1 MTFNMKY
8 CVLIG
13 TNEILFKS
21 ANIKRKQSMSLGPV
35 MLDVV
40 GTALTADDI
49 KRLQHP
55 LVGGVILFARNYENC
70 AQLAALTASIH
81 AVRQPPLLIA
91 VDHEG
96 GRVQRFREGF
106 TKIPPMRE
114 FGKIWDTDRKKAK
127 ELAVQAGWILS
138 AELRA
143 HGVDFSFTPVLDM
156 DYGDSLVIGDRAF
169 HQNTQ
174 AINELAFSLMQGLKK
189 GGMQAVGKH
198 FPGHGFVVADSH
210 VSIPIDEREFDQIAQ
225 NDMQPFR
232 QMIDEGLAA
241 IMPAHVIYPKVD
253 DKPAGFSAKWLQKVL
268 RERLGFNGAVFSDD
282 LSMEGATV
290 GGDVTTRSLAAL
302 NAGCDMVLLCNRP
315 DLADE
320 LLENLRWK
328 MPAQS
333 IIRLAHMHGG
343 HHPANLIH
351 LHKNSEFVAA
361 VQRVGM
367 VGKAES
373 DLFA

>member
-1 MTFNMKY
+1 
-8 CVLIG
+8 
-13 TNEILFKS
+13 
-21 ANIKRKQSMSLGPV
+21 MSLGPV

-40 GTALTADDI
+40 GTELTADDI
-49 KRLQHP
+49 RRLKHP
-55 LVGGVILFARNYENC
+55 LVGGVILFARNFQNC
-70 AQLAALTASIH
+70 EQLKALTASIH

-114 FGKIWDTDRKKAK
+114 FGKIWDTDRKKAMA
-127 ELAVQAGWILS
+127 LAVEAGWILA

-143 HGVDFSFTPVLDM
+143 HGVDFSFTPILDM

-169 HQNTQ
+169 HLDPR
-174 AINELAFSLMQGLKK
+174 AINDLAFSLMQGLKK
-189 GGMQAVGKH
+189 GGMAAVGKH

-210 VSIPIDEREFDQIAQ
+210 VSIPVDDRAFDQIAQ

-232 QMIDEGLAA
+232 QMIDEGLPA

-268 RERLGFNGAVFSDD
+268 RERLGFNGVIFSDD
-282 LSMEGATV
+282 LSMEGASV

-302 NAGCDMVLLCNRP
+302 HAGCDMVLLCNRP

-320 LLENLRWK
+320 LLDNLVWK
-328 MPAQS
+328 MSAQS
-333 IIRLAHMHGG
+333 IVRLTRMHGG
-343 HHPANLIH
+343 HHPQSITQLRESCVFADAV
-351 LHKNSEFVAA
+351 KRVA
-361 VQRVGM
+361 M
-367 VGKAES
+367 VGQSEG
-373 DLFA
+373 DFFA

>member
-1 MTFNMKY
+1 
-8 CVLIG
+8 
-13 TNEILFKS
+13 
-21 ANIKRKQSMSLGPV
+21 

-40 GTALTADDI
+40 GTELTADDI

-55 LVGGVILFARNYENC
+55 LVGGVILFARNFKDC
-70 AQLAALTASIH
+70 AQLHALTASIH
-81 AVRQPPLLIA
+81 ELRSPPLLIA

-96 GRVQRFREGF
+96 GRVQRFRDGF

-114 FGKIWDTDRKKAK
+114 FGKIWDIDHKKAK
-127 ELAVQAGWILS
+127 QLALEAGWILA

-143 HGVDFSFTPVLDM
+143 HGIDFSFTPVLDM

-169 HQNTQ
+169 HKNTQ

-189 GGMQAVGKH
+189 GGMAAVGKH

-210 VSIPIDEREFDQIAQ
+210 VSIPIDERTFDEIAQ

-232 QMIDEGLAA
+232 QMIDEGLPA

-253 DKPAGFSAKWLQKVL
+253 DKPAGFSQKWLQKVL
-268 RERLGFNGAVFSDD
+268 RERLGFNGVIFSDD
-282 LSMEGATV
+282 LSMEGASV

-320 LLENLRWK
+320 LLEKLEWK

-333 IIRLAHMHGG
+333 IVRLARMHGA
-343 HHPANLIH
+343 HHPQTSTALQESN
-351 LHKNSEFVAA
+351 EFLAA
-361 VQRVGM
+361 IKRVNQ
-367 VGKAES
+367 VGKIEG

>member
-1 MTFNMKY
+1 
-8 CVLIG
+8 
-13 TNEILFKS
+13 
-21 ANIKRKQSMSLGPV
+21 
-35 MLDVV
+35 MLDIV
-40 GTALTADDI
+40 GKALTADDI

-55 LVGGVILFARNYENC
+55 LVGGVILFARNFENC
-70 AQLAALTASIH
+70 AQLSALTASIH
-81 AVRQPPLLIA
+81 TVRSPPILIA

-114 FGKIWDTDRKKAK
+114 FGKIWDMDRKTAK
-127 ELAVQAGWILS
+127 ELATEAGWILA

-143 HGVDFSFTPVLDM
+143 HSVDFSFTPVLDM

-169 HQNTQ
+169 HKEPQ
-174 AINELAFSLMQGLKK
+174 AINELAFSIIQGLKK

-253 DKPAGFSAKWLQKVL
+253 DKPAGFSPTWLQKVL
-268 RERLGFNGAVFSDD
+268 RERLGFHGVIFSDD
-282 LSMEGATV
+282 LSMEGASV

-302 NAGCDMVLLCNRP
+302 NAGCDMVLLCNHP

-320 LLENLRWK
+320 LLEKLEWK
-328 MPAQS
+328 MPALS
-333 IIRLAHMHGG
+333 IARLARMHGARY
-343 HHPANLIH
+343 PMSLRH
-351 LHKNSEFVAA
+351 LHANGAFVAA
-361 VQRVGM
+361 VKRVNL
-367 VGKAES
+367 VGKPET

>member
-1 MTFNMKY
+1 
-8 CVLIG
+8 
-13 TNEILFKS
+13 
-21 ANIKRKQSMSLGPV
+21 MSLGPV

-40 GTALTADDI
+40 GTELTADDVR
-49 KRLQHP
+49 RLQHP
-55 LVGGVILFARNYENC
+55 LVGGVILFARNFQNG
-70 AQLAALTASIH
+70 AQLKVLTASIH
-81 AVRQPPLLIA
+81 AVRLPPLLIA

-106 TKIPPMRE
+106 IKIPPMRE
-114 FGKIWDTDRKKAK
+114 FGKIWDKTPKKAR
-127 ELAVQAGWILS
+127 ELAMEAGWILA

-143 HGVDFSFTPVLDM
+143 HGIDFSFTPVLDM

-169 HQNTQ
+169 HRDPQ
-174 AINELAFSLMQGLKK
+174 AINELAFSLMQGLKR

-253 DKPAGFSAKWLQKVL
+253 DKPAGFSSKWLQKVL
-268 RERLGFNGAVFSDD
+268 RERLGFNGVIFSDD
-282 LSMEGATV
+282 LSMEGASV
-290 GGDVTTRSLAAL
+290 GGDVTTRCLAAL

-315 DLADE
+315 DLVDE
-320 LLENLRWK
+320 LLDNLLWK

-333 IIRLAHMHGG
+333 ITRLARMHGG
-343 HHPANLIH
+343 HHPADMDQ
-351 LHKNSEFVAA
+351 LHENGEFVAA
-361 VQRVGM
+361 VHRVGM
-367 VGKAES
+367 VGKSEA
-373 DLFA
+373 DLFS

>member
-1 MTFNMKY
+1 
-8 CVLIG
+8 
-13 TNEILFKS
+13 
-21 ANIKRKQSMSLGPV
+21 

-40 GTALTADDI
+40 GTVLSADDI

-55 LVGGVILFARNYENC
+55 LVGGVILFTRNFENC
-70 AQLAALTASIH
+70 AQLSALTASIH
-81 AVRQPPLLIA
+81 EVRSPPLLIA

-96 GRVQRFREGF
+96 GRVQRFRDGF

-114 FGKIWDTDRKKAK
+114 FGKIWDIDRKKAK
-127 ELAVQAGWILS
+127 ELAVEAGWILA

-169 HQNTQ
+169 HKNTQ

-210 VSIPIDEREFDQIAQ
+210 VSIPIDERSFDEIAQ

-268 RERLGFNGAVFSDD
+268 RERLGFQGVIFSDD
-282 LSMEGATV
+282 LSMEGASV

-320 LLENLRWK
+320 LLDSLLWK
-328 MPAQS
+328 MSAQS
-333 IIRLAHMHGG
+333 IARLARMHGRRYPETMLHLQ
-343 HHPANLIH
+343 HHV
-351 LHKNSEFVAA
+351 EFLAA
-361 VQRVGM
+361 IQRVTIL
-367 VGKAES
+367 GKPAT
-373 DLFA
+373 DLFV

>member
-1 MTFNMKY
+1 
-8 CVLIG
+8 
-13 TNEILFKS
+13 
-21 ANIKRKQSMSLGPV
+21 MSLGPI

-40 GTALTADDI
+40 GTELSADDI

-55 LVGGVILFARNYENC
+55 LVGGVILFARNFMNNT
-70 AQLAALTASIH
+70 QLSTLTASIH
-81 AVRQPPLLIA
+81 ELRSPPLLIA

-96 GRVQRFREGF
+96 GRVQRFRDGF
-106 TKIPPMRE
+106 TNIPPMRE

-127 ELAVQAGWILS
+127 QLALEAGWILA

-143 HGVDFSFTPVLDM
+143 HGIDFSFTPVLDI
-156 DYGDSLVIGDRAF
+156 DYGDSLVISNRAF
-169 HQNTQ
+169 HQNPQ

-210 VSIPIDEREFDQIAQ
+210 VSIPIDKREFDQIAQ

-268 RERLGFNGAVFSDD
+268 RERLGFNGVIFSDD
-282 LSMEGATV
+282 LSMEGASV

-320 LLENLRWK
+320 LLSKLEWK
-328 MPAQS
+328 MSALS
-333 IIRLAHMHGG
+333 ILRLARMHGER
-343 HHPANLIH
+343 HPANLDV
-351 LHKNSEFVAA
+351 LHENSEFVAA
-361 VQRVGM
+361 VKRVGI
-367 VGKAES
+367 VGKTEI
-373 DLFA
+373 DLFN

>member
-1 MTFNMKY
+1 
-8 CVLIG
+8 
-13 TNEILFKS
+13 
-21 ANIKRKQSMSLGPV
+21 

-40 GTALTADDI
+40 GTELSADDI

-55 LVGGVILFARNYENC
+55 LVGGVILFTRNFESC
-70 AQLAALTASIH
+70 AQLKALTASIH

-96 GRVQRFREGF
+96 GRVQRFRDGF

-114 FGKIWDTDRKKAK
+114 FGKIWDKNPKKAR
-127 ELAVQAGWILS
+127 ELAIEAGWILA

-143 HGVDFSFTPVLDM
+143 HGIDFSFTPVLDI

-169 HQNTQ
+169 HGNAQ

-253 DKPAGFSAKWLQKVL
+253 DKPAGFSAKWLKKVL
-268 RERLGFNGAVFSDD
+268 RERLGFNGMIFSDD
-282 LSMEGATV
+282 LSMEGASV

-320 LLENLRWK
+320 LLEKLEWK
-328 MPAQS
+328 MSAQS
-333 IIRLAHMHGG
+333 IVRLAHMHGA
-343 HHPANLIH
+343 HHPQSPQTLQHSN
-351 LHKNSEFVAA
+351 EFLAA
-361 VQRVGM
+361 IERISQ
-367 VGKAES
+367 VGKS
-373 DLFA
+373 DGDLFTS

>member
-1 MTFNMKY
+1 
-8 CVLIG
+8 
-13 TNEILFKS
+13 
-21 ANIKRKQSMSLGPV
+21 MSLGPV

-40 GTALTADDI
+40 GTELTADDVR
-49 KRLQHP
+49 RLQHP
-55 LVGGVILFARNYENC
+55 LVGGVILFARNFVDC
-70 AQLAALTASIH
+70 AQLDALTASIH
-81 AVRQPPLLIA
+81 GVRSPPLLIA

-96 GRVQRFREGF
+96 GRVQRFRDGF

-114 FGKIWDTDRKKAK
+114 FGKIWDVDRKKAK
-127 ELAVQAGWILS
+127 ELAVDAGWILA

-169 HQNTQ
+169 HKDTT

-253 DKPAGFSAKWLQKVL
+253 DRPAGFSPKWLQKVL
-268 RERLGFNGAVFSDD
+268 RERLGFNGVIFSDD
-282 LSMEGATV
+282 LSMEGASV

-320 LLENLRWK
+320 LLEKLEWK
-328 MPAQS
+328 MSAQS
-333 IIRLAHMHGG
+333 IVRLAHMHGVR
-343 HHPANLIH
+343 HPETAQSLRHNA
-351 LHKNSEFVAA
+351 EFVAA
-361 VQRVGM
+361 LEHVAM
-367 VGKAES
+367 VGKFEPKS
-373 DLFA
+373 VTDLFA

>member
-1 MTFNMKY
+1 MMSFCETVKIF
-8 CVLIG
+8 
-13 TNEILFKS
+13 F
-21 ANIKRKQSMSLGPV
+21 MSLGPV

-40 GTALTADDI
+40 GKTLTADDVR
-49 KRLQHP
+49 RLQHP
-55 LVGGVILFARNYENC
+55 LVGGVILFARNFENC
-70 AQLAALTASIH
+70 EQLKALTASIH

-114 FGKIWDTDRKKAK
+114 FGRIWDKNPKKAK
-127 ELAVQAGWILS
+127 ELAVEAGFVLA

-169 HQNTQ
+169 HRDPQ
-174 AINELAFSLMQGLKK
+174 AINALAFSLMQGLKK
-189 GGMQAVGKH
+189 GGMAAVGKH

-210 VSIPIDEREFDQIAQ
+210 VSIPIDERTFDQIAQ

-232 QMIDEGLAA
+232 QMIDEGLHA

-253 DKPAGFSAKWLQKVL
+253 DKPAGFSTKWLQKVL
-268 RERLGFNGAVFSDD
+268 RERLGFNGVIFSDD

-315 DLADE
+315 ELADE
-320 LLENLRWK
+320 LLANLQWK
-328 MPAQS
+328 MSAQS
-333 IIRLAHMHGG
+333 IARLARMHGG
-343 HHPANLIH
+343 HHPLNMTNLRESSNYVDAV
-351 LHKNSEFVAA
+351 KRVA
-361 VQRVGM
+361 M
-367 VGKAES
+367 VGQAEG
-373 DLFA
+373 DLFV

>member
-1 MTFNMKY
+1 
-8 CVLIG
+8 
-13 TNEILFKS
+13 
-21 ANIKRKQSMSLGPV
+21 
-35 MLDVV
+35 
-40 GTALTADDI
+40 
-49 KRLQHP
+49 
-55 LVGGVILFARNYENC
+55 VILFARNFESC
-70 AQLAALTASIH
+70 EQLKALTASIH

-114 FGKIWDTDRKKAK
+114 FGHLWDKNPRKAK
-127 ELAVQAGWILS
+127 ELAVEAGYVLG

-169 HQNTQ
+169 HKDPQ

-189 GGMQAVGKH
+189 AGMAAVGKH

-210 VSIPIDEREFDQIAQ
+210 VSIPVDERAFDQIAQ
-225 NDMQPFR
+225 NDMQPFVR
-232 QMIDEGLAA
+232 MIDEGLHAV
-241 IMPAHVIYPKVD
+241 MPAHVIYPKVD
-253 DKPAGFSAKWLQKVL
+253 EKPAGFSPRWLQKVL
-268 RERLGFNGAVFSDD
+268 RERLGFNGVIFSDD

-290 GGDVTTRSLAAL
+290 AGDVTARTLAAL

-320 LLENLRWK
+320 LLANLDWK
-328 MPAQS
+328 ISAQT
-333 IIRLAHMHGG
+333 IARLARMHGG
-343 HHPANLIH
+343 HHP
-351 LHKNSEFVAA
+351 
-361 VQRVGM
+361 QDM
-367 VGKAES
+367 VGLRESAYYVDAVKRVAMVGQKES

>member
-1 MTFNMKY
+1 
-8 CVLIG
+8 
-13 TNEILFKS
+13 
-21 ANIKRKQSMSLGPV
+21 MSLGPV

-40 GTALTADDI
+40 GKTLTADDV

-55 LVGGVILFARNYENC
+55 LVGGVILFARNFENC

-81 AVRQPPLLIA
+81 ALRSPPLLIA

-96 GRVQRFREGF
+96 GRVQRFRDGF

-114 FGKIWDTDRKKAK
+114 FGKIWDADRKKAK
-127 ELAVQAGWILS
+127 QLATDAGWILA

-143 HGVDFSFTPVLDM
+143 HGIDFSFTPVLDM

-169 HQNTQ
+169 HGDAQ

-232 QMIDEGLAA
+232 QMIDEGLTA

-253 DKPAGFSAKWLQKVL
+253 DKPAGFSSKWLQKVL
-268 RERLGFNGAVFSDD
+268 RERLGFNGVIFSDD
-282 LSMEGATV
+282 LSMEGASA

-320 LLENLRWK
+320 LLEKLEWK
-328 MPAQS
+328 MSAQS
-333 IIRLAHMHGG
+333 IVRLAHMHGAR
-343 HHPANLIH
+343 HPESMQH
-351 LHKNSEFVAA
+351 LQHNSEFTTALGHLA
-361 VQRVGM
+361 I
-367 VGKAES
+367 VGKPAPKSAS

>member
-1 MTFNMKY
+1 
-8 CVLIG
+8 
-13 TNEILFKS
+13 
-21 ANIKRKQSMSLGPV
+21 MSLGPV
-35 MLDVV
+35 MIDVV
-40 GTALTADDI
+40 GIELNVADI

-55 LVGGVILFARNYENC
+55 LVGGVILFTRNFESC
-70 AQLAALTASIH
+70 QQLKALTDSIRE
-81 AVRQPPLLIA
+81 VRQNLLIA

-114 FGKIWDTDRKKAK
+114 FGKLWDTDRNQAKA
-127 ELAVQAGWILS
+127 LALEAGWVLA

-143 HGVDFSFTPVLDM
+143 HGVDFSFTPILDM

-169 HQNTQ
+169 HLDAR

-189 GGMQAVGKH
+189 GGMAAVGKH

-210 VSIPIDEREFDQIAQ
+210 VSIPVDEREFDQIAQ
-225 NDMQPFR
+225 NDMQPFL
-232 QMIDEGLAA
+232 QMIDEGLPA

-253 DKPAGFSAKWLQKVL
+253 DKPAGFSQKWLQKVL
-268 RERLGFNGAVFSDD
+268 RERLGFNGVIFSDD

-302 NAGCDMVLLCNRP
+302 NAGCDMILLCNKP

-320 LLENLRWK
+320 LLENLAWDIS
-328 MPAQS
+328 AQS
-333 IIRLAHMHGG
+333 MARLARMHGHQPEELTKG
-343 HHPANLIH
+343 LT
-351 LHKNSEFVAA
+351 SRVA
-361 VQRVGM
+361 QVGQT
-367 VGKAES
+367 ES

>member
-1 MTFNMKY
+1 
-8 CVLIG
+8 
-13 TNEILFKS
+13 
-21 ANIKRKQSMSLGPV
+21 MSLGPI

-40 GTALTADDI
+40 GTELSADDI
-49 KRLQHP
+49 KRLKNP
-55 LVGGVILFARNYENC
+55 LVGGVILFARNFENC
-70 AQLAALTASIH
+70 AQLRSLTASIH
-81 AVRQPPLLIA
+81 GVRQPPLLIS

-114 FGKIWDTDRKKAK
+114 FGKIWDTNPKKAR
-127 ELAVQAGWILS
+127 ELASEAGWILA

-169 HQNTQ
+169 HKDAQV
-174 AINELAFSLMQGLKK
+174 INELAFILMQGLKK
-189 GGMQAVGKH
+189 GGMAAVGKH

-210 VSIPIDEREFDQIAQ
+210 VSIPIDERDFDQIAQ

-253 DKPAGFSAKWLQKVL
+253 DKPAGFSTKWLQKVL
-268 RERLGFNGAVFSDD
+268 RERLGFNGVIFSDD

-290 GGDVTTRSLAAL
+290 GGDVTSRSLAAL
-302 NAGCDMVLLCNRP
+302 NAGCDMILLCNRP

-320 LLENLRWK
+320 LLSTLTWK
-328 MPAQS
+328 MSAQS
-333 IIRLAHMHGG
+333 IARLARMHGSRQ
-343 HHPANLIH
+343 PASMNA
-351 LHKNSEFVAA
+351 LHENADFVAS
-361 VQRVGM
+361 VKRVAN
-367 VGKAES
+367 VGKVEV
-373 DLFA
+373 DLFS